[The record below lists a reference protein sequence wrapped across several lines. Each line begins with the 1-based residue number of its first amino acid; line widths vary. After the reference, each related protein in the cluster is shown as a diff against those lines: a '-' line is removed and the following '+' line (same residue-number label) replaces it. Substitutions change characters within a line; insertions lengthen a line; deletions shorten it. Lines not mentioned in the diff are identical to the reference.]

1 MLAFSKNGWF
11 TAVNSKG
18 KRGTV
23 PATLLKQLAAVE
35 EADSGGDEE
44 EEDDDEDVDVTVTED
59 SEEDSDDDDEPV
71 STRSKTPRS

>member
-44 EEDDDEDVDVTVTED
+44 EDDGEDVDVTVTED
-59 SEEDSDDDDEPV
+59 SEEDSEDDEPV